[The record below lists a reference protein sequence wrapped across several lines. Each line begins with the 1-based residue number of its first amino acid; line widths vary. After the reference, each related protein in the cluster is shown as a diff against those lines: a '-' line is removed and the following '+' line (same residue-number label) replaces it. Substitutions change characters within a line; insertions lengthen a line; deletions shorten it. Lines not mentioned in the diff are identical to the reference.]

1 MTFRGKSDLY
11 YQNWQLN
18 KEKGIISQSSLT
30 CKHTKS
36 NSVVKLKINKR
47 FFFLNSKTWEQ
58 WTLDFFFL
66 WSNCKNRDSKYGVGK
81 ESRKATL
88 ARTPAPFDTQI
99 RHTRDRVGKNNYL
112 IPTTPENST
121 TYVWCKAN
129 CGEQTNC
136 DLCIIKGDAKKDIWI
151 RLVVWRNTLPDGR
164 LSVQR
169 MNQNHR
175 SWINRKRDWKEKR

>member
-18 KEKGIISQSSLT
+18 KEKGIISQSGPT
-30 CKHTKS
+30 CKHTKF

-99 RHTRDRVGKNNYL
+99 RHTRDRVGKNDYL
-112 IPTTPENST
+112 IPTIPENSKIT
-121 TYVWCKAN
+121 SGARQFVVNKQIVICTSWK
-129 CGEQTNC
+129 EMP
-136 DLCIIKGDAKKDIWI
+136 KKDY
-151 RLVVWRNTLPDGR
+151 LLGR
-164 LSVQR
+164 
-169 MNQNHR
+169 
-175 SWINRKRDWKEKR
+175 

>member
-18 KEKGIISQSSLT
+18 KEKGIISQSGLT

-99 RHTRDRVGKNNYL
+99 RHTRDRVGKNDYL
-112 IPTTPENST
+112 IPTIPENSKIT
-121 TYVWCKAN
+121 SGARQFVVNKQIVICASWK
-129 CGEQTNC
+129 EMPKK
-136 DLCIIKGDAKKDIWI
+136 IIKI
-151 RLVVWRNTLPDGR
+151 RSVVWRNTDPDGKIP
-164 LSVQR
+164 SKIW
-169 MNQNHR
+169 NQNMVHQYFVM
-175 SWINRKRDWKEKR
+175 